1 MTPIKY
7 IGARPTYREGAYGSG
22 LIFTQGKILNVEDDD
37 LAKKL
42 LKHPDVYIRGEGEE
56 ADKAPVVAKSE
67 KSQEKKDKD
76 KEDDAQ
82 DNRDTISQM
91 TKAALGTYAK
101 THFNVDLDLT
111 KKVGELRTQVTGLFD
126 QFGTE

>member
-22 LIFTQGKILNVEDDD
+22 LIFTKGEVLNVEDDD

-42 LKHPDVYIRGEGEE
+42 LRHPDVYVRGDAEE
-56 ADKAPVVAKSE
+56 AKDAPVIPAKADD
-67 KSQEKKDKD
+67 KKEKD

-82 DNRDTISQM
+82 DARDTISQM

>member
-22 LIFTQGKILNVEDDD
+22 LIFTQGKILNVEDDE

-56 ADKAPVVAKSE
+56 ADKAPVIE
-67 KSQEKKDKD
+67 KTDKTLEKKAQD
-76 KEDDAQ
+76 KEDEAQ

>member
-22 LIFTQGKILNVEDDD
+22 LLFTKGEVLNVEDDD

-56 ADKAPVVAKSE
+56 ADKAPVAE
-67 KSQEKKDKD
+67 KTDKTLEKKAQD
-76 KEDDAQ
+76 KEDEAQ

-101 THFNVDLDLT
+101 TNFNVDLDMT
-111 KKVGELRTQVTGLFD
+111 KKVAELRTQVTGLFD

>member
-22 LIFTQGKILNVEDDD
+22 LIFTQGKVLNVEDDD

-42 LKHPDVYIRGEGEE
+42 LKHPDVYVLGEGEE
-56 ADKAPVVAKSE
+56 AASAPIVEKTDKT
-67 KSQEKKDKD
+67 QEKKDKD

-91 TKAALGTYAK
+91 TKNALGTYAK
-101 THFNVDLDLT
+101 THFNVDLDMT
-111 KKVGELRTQVTGLFD
+111 KKVAELRTQVTGLFD